1 VTTSTAKQWR
11 YVLLVVVGLAIGAW
25 ALTRFAAPVDGAQIG
40 DRAPEFRVQRVV
52 EQDSIGMHSHYAGK
66 VVLINLWATWCGPC
80 RKEMPSMEAAYQ
92 ALKDRGFR
100 IAAISLDE
108 GDSEP
113 VRAFAAELGLTFDML
128 QDRSNNSQQVYQAL
142 GVPHS
147 VLVDRDGRVRHVSL
161 GAEDWNSP
169 ALRERIEALL
179 GDGE

>member
-52 EQDSIGMHSHYAGK
+52 EQDSIGLRTHYAGK

-128 QDRSNNSQQVYQAL
+128 QDRSNNSQQAYQAV

-147 VLVDRDGRVRHVSL
+147 VLVDRDGRVRHISL